1 MDSTELRRLRLNQV
15 AIING
20 LMTMILI
27 SFFIIINKF
36 SITFSQ
42 FFLVIGVIALFQ
54 GVFGLIKGDSTKSFI
69 PIFEKIAVYEK
80 QKMGKEWY
88 KQRKVGYIWQLLLSV
103 LMFLQAYWNRDTN
116 DHIFQF
122 NFGFIGILLIILLS
136 MVNISMLLHFRKVD
150 RSNSLSDMK
159 GYTWK
164 SNLFS
169 IAVGIIFT
177 FAIFSITIF
186 YLMSNY

>member
-1 MDSTELRRLRLNQV
+1 MT
-15 AIING
+15 III
-20 LMTMILI
+20 T
-27 SFFIIINKF
+27 SFFIIINLF

-42 FFLVIGVIALFQ
+42 FFFVIGVIALFQ

-69 PIFEKIAVYEK
+69 PSFEKIAIYEK

-88 KQRKVGYIWQLLLSV
+88 KLRKVGYIWQLLLSV
-103 LMFLQAYWNRDTN
+103 LMFLQSYWNRDTS

-122 NFGFIGILLIILLS
+122 DFQFIGILLIILLA

-150 RSNSLSDMK
+150 RSNSIMDMK

-164 SNLFS
+164 SNLIS

-177 FAIFSITIF
+177 FAIVSITIF
-186 YLMSNY
+186 YIMTSY